1 MSLPPILSFL
11 VRAWSRLPLETT
23 AVALAAFGAISM
35 IHHDP
40 PSLWHVRLL
49 LAGLLTVPLVFA
61 ARERAGR
68 HVPVTGA
75 LLGATVFGTII
86 LATPTTQ
93 HLDRPAFL
101 WGLGL
106 CGAAALLAPFVAAAP
121 RFSQFVR
128 RFAEE
133 LTAACLLGGLALLA
147 LLIVGFAIDE
157 LFDVNTKR
165 LTADAMLLTAA
176 AMLLV
181 ALDRLLPD
189 RASTGKVPEIW
200 RRLVLAIGA
209 PFVAVMLGIL
219 VVYELTVLARGELPR
234 NLLSPLI
241 LGAGFTGYL
250 CTLVVNAILDEP
262 VGTGTLSP
270 AEPHRFLRRRSV
282 QLVRAFPLV
291 LLALLPMALIA
302 IAVRIEQ
309 YGLTPFRVMR
319 LAALLCL
326 AVLGVLGT
334 WRYLRKRAPLTWQV
348 PALVAVFAIGIAL
361 GPTSAIE
368 LSIRSQAARLE
379 RQLTTAG
386 VTSREVRGGA
396 AEPVHV
402 LPLAQW
408 EELHATLAALSEVG
422 GERALGLVLRGD
434 LAACA
439 SRWTGPQH
447 CLEGLGVDDERRTGG
462 VRPLE
467 ANLEAPANVPPGQLT
482 FFIAYSGTRYHFEG
496 RRLFLPLARESAG
509 EREGEA
515 FGEVDLSAALAA
527 ALAEKPLPPQ
537 VLPVR
542 TAQREAGVVLL
553 ERLSG
558 SQRDGEVELHELR
571 GVWIRAR

>member
-1 MSLPPILSFL
+1 MSMPPILSFL
-11 VRAWSRLPLETT
+11 VRAWARLPLETT
-23 AVALAAFGAISM
+23 AVALAVFGAISM

-68 HVPVTGA
+68 HVPVTGV
-75 LLGATVFGTII
+75 LLGIAVFGAIV
-86 LATPTTQ
+86 LATPTTD

-121 RFSQFVR
+121 RFPQFVR

-133 LTAACLLGGLALLA
+133 LTAASLLGGLALLA

-165 LTADAMLLTAA
+165 LTADAMILTAA
-176 AMLLV
+176 AMLLT
-181 ALDRLLPD
+181 ALDRLMPD
-189 RASTGKVPEIW
+189 RVTAGKVPEIW

-241 LGAGFTGYL
+241 IGAGFTGTF
-250 CTLVVNAILDEP
+250 CTLVVSAILAEP
-262 VGTGTLSP
+262 VGTGSLTP

-291 LLALLPMALIA
+291 LLALLPMALVA

-326 AVLGVLGT
+326 AMVGVLGS
-334 WRYLRKRAPLTWQV
+334 WRYLRKREPLTWQV
-348 PALVAVFAIGIAL
+348 PALVAAFALAIAV
-361 GPTSAIE
+361 GPSSAIE

-379 RQLTTAG
+379 RQLAAAG
-386 VTSREVRGGA
+386 VTNREVRERA
-396 AEPVHV
+396 APVHV

-408 EELHATLAALSEVG
+408 EELRSTLAALSEYG
-422 GERALGLVLRGD
+422 GERALGRVLRGD
-434 LAACA
+434 VAACT

-447 CLEGLGVDDERRTGG
+447 CLEGLGVDDEHQTGSQ
-462 VRPLE
+462 RPLA

-482 FFIAYSGTRYHFEG
+482 FFVAYSGTRYHFEG
-496 RRLFLPLARESAG
+496 RRLLLPLERAG
-509 EREGEA
+509 ERQGDA
-515 FGEVDLSAALAA
+515 FGEADLSAAIAA
-527 ALAEKPLPPQ
+527 ALADQPIPPQ
-537 VLPVR
+537 ALPVR
-542 TAQREAGVVLL
+542 TAQGEAGVVVLD
-553 ERLSG
+553 RLSG
-558 SQRDGEVELHELR
+558 SQRDGEVELHEVR
-571 GVWIRAR
+571 GVWIRAQ

>member
-11 VRAWSRLPLETT
+11 VRAWARLPLETT
-23 AVALAAFGAISM
+23 AVALAVFGAISM

-75 LLGATVFGTII
+75 LLGATVLGAIV
-86 LATPTTQ
+86 LATPTPH

-157 LFDVNTKR
+157 LFEVNTKR
-165 LTADAMLLTAA
+165 LTADAMILTAA
-176 AMLLV
+176 AMLLT
-181 ALDRLLPD
+181 ALDRLMPD
-189 RASTGKVPEIW
+189 RVTAGKVPEIW

-219 VVYELTVLARGELPR
+219 VVYELSVLARGELPR

-241 LGAGFTGYL
+241 IGAGFTGTF
-250 CTLVVNAILDEP
+250 CTLVVSAILAEP
-262 VGTGTLSP
+262 VGTGPLSP

-291 LLALLPMALIA
+291 LLALLPMALVA

-326 AVLGVLGT
+326 AVIGVLGT
-334 WRYLRKRAPLTWQV
+334 WRYLRKREPLTWQA
-348 PALVAVFAIGIAL
+348 PALVAAFALAIAM
-361 GPTSAIE
+361 GPGSAIE

-379 RQLTTAG
+379 RQLTAAG
-386 VTSREVRGGA
+386 VTGREVRGVA
-396 AEPVHV
+396 AAPIHV
-402 LPLAQW
+402 LSLAQW
-408 EELHATLAALSEVG
+408 EELRSTLAALSEVG
-422 GERALGLVLRGD
+422 GERALGRVLRGD
-434 LAACA
+434 LAACT

-447 CLEGLGVDDERRTGG
+447 CLEGLGVDNERRTGS

-482 FFIAYSGTRYHFEG
+482 FFVAYSGTRYHFEG
-496 RRLFLPLARESAG
+496 HRLLLPLERAG
-509 EREGEA
+509 ERQGDA
-515 FGEVDLSAALAA
+515 FGEADLSAALAA
-527 ALAEKPLPPQ
+527 ALADQPIPPQ
-537 VLPVR
+537 ALPVR
-542 TAQREAGVVLL
+542 TAQGEAGVVVLD
-553 ERLSG
+553 RLSG
-558 SQRDGEVELHELR
+558 SQRDGEVELHEVR
-571 GVWIRAR
+571 GIWIRAR